1 MNTSIP
7 KNIKRLRQKAGMTQE
22 QLAENMFVTRQT
34 VSLWENGRTQPD
46 IQTLGRLAEAFGVEL
61 SEILYGKP
69 AWLKEAGQPKR
80 KYIKRV
86 LFCAIAWLIII
97 LLIEVLYELML
108 QISIHDW
115 PRNWYLLAGNV
126 VRGLYYYGLPT
137 SGMVFGGW
145 SGWSFRKEPAKW
157 SSSKKTSTGVLGAV
171 SGTIFAGIIVC
182 LRNYLQQKIWRWYF
196 SVWLIAGIVFAIV
209 WSILQLIGQCKD
221 RRTRKV

>member
-1 MNTSIP
+1 VNTSIP

-46 IQTLGRLAEAFGVEL
+46 IQTLERLAEAFGVEL

-69 AWLKEAGQPKR
+69 AWLKEADQPKR
-80 KYIKRV
+80 KYIKRI
-86 LFCAIAWLIII
+86 LFCAIAWLVII

-126 VRGLYYYGLPT
+126 VRGLYYYGLPA

-145 SGWSFRKEPAKW
+145 AGWSFPKEPAKW
-157 SSSKKTSTGVLGAV
+157 SGSKKASTGVL
-171 SGTIFAGIIVC
+171 GTIFAGIIVC

-196 SVWLIAGIVFAIV
+196 SVWLIAGTVFAIV